1 MNVTLYELL
10 GVKPEANPSRI
21 EDAYRTACAVV
32 GGQPNLPQG
41 TRLAYRVLS
50 TPERRQAYEELLQAS
65 HGEHARPIPIKEAR
79 FYKLAAEEWGFE
91 WSDTVEG
98 TLFRHVGIAQSPLPE
113 QAAKQEHGR
122 GQERPNLKLH
132 DYLAQ
137 SEPKPERQFWRPKP
151 LVLGER
157 VFHFRAFSYTV
168 QDVAFTSSHMQLH
181 LQSDQSLVFDL
192 PELVNARGIRPGCSI
207 MFCGLKDSTRS
218 SKYLFTNASVT
229 PYVGSDRPVMF
240 AIHGL
245 IDEWFAAANRGV
257 LPRYAKKGT
266 NRNHFC
272 RVNFGVRESEFA
284 RIVTLYELAT
294 NEAALRYEAD
304 WLRINRSEADIKQ
317 TARAIAMDS
326 LKNFWRV
333 RPARNVHW

>member
-1 MNVTLYELL
+1 MNATLYEML

-41 TRLAYRVLS
+41 TRLAYQVLS
-50 TPERRQAYEELLQAS
+50 TPERRQAYTELLQAC
-65 HGEHARPIPIKEAR
+65 HGEEARPIPPGEAR

-91 WSDTVEG
+91 WSDTEEG
-98 TLFRHVGIAQSPLPE
+98 TLFRHVGVAQSPLPE
-113 QAAKQEHGR
+113 PTTKQEDGR
-122 GQERPNLKLH
+122 SQQRPNLKLH

-157 VFHFRAFSYTV
+157 VFHFRAFCYTV
-168 QDVAFTSSHMQLH
+168 LDAAFASSHLQLRLDGDH
-181 LQSDQSLVFDL
+181 ELVLNF
-192 PELVNARGIRPGCSI
+192 PELANARGIRPGCKI
-207 MFCGLKDSTRS
+207 MFCGLNDPSRTD
-218 SKYLFTNASVT
+218 KYFFTNASVT

-240 AIHGL
+240 AINGM
-245 IDEWFAAANRGV
+245 IDEWHAAANRGV
-257 LPRYAKKGT
+257 SPKFAKKGT
-266 NRNHFC
+266 NRKLFC
-272 RVNFGVRESEFA
+272 RINFGVAESEFA

-294 NEAALRYEAD
+294 YEATIRYEAD

-317 TARAIAMDS
+317 TAQAFAMDG
-326 LKNFWRV
+326 LRDFWRV
-333 RPARNVHW
+333 RPAHNVQW